1 MRLFNCLS
9 PIIRKNITELFV
21 YRLRNQKDLDSVL
34 DELTALIDKKSLLEM
49 YQLATNEPYSFWY
62 INLVAKTKD
71 DMFYIRLE
79 KRMIPE

>member
-1 MRLFNCLS
+1 M
-9 PIIRKNITELFV
+9 

-34 DELTALIDKKSLLEM
+34 DELTALIDKKTLLEM
-49 YQLATNEPYSFWY
+49 YQLATSEPYSFWY

-71 DMFYIRLE
+71 DMFFIRLE